1 MAKIDDFGEKIGG
14 ARKDLYALNREL
26 RLEDIA
32 DWSEYDRE
40 KYITKKEAFPL
51 PDYKK
56 LYEQGINRE
65 VLFYIKE
72 IRDALPTKPGVYIP
86 HKSSPE
92 EKQQLMHKAQE
103 DYIYTIGK
111 FYEHAMDLK
120 TISDCMNFYE
130 KIKAEN
136 IPAIDWLSNRK
147 LLNVVR
153 LDSYGYHSLLTRMRK
168 KQFLY
173 SDEEKILSNYT
184 IFQYDGSNVEKEID
198 DRQRER
204 LVIKQGGSRYFIYHS
219 NQDPSKWNPNT
230 YFAIDSRT
238 HQIKMANMEDVE
250 QLKKTIVDSE
260 ENVTKDKNI
269 PRKKKL
275 VPAQLS
281 NIRPTAEDY
290 RGGKNITGEDM
301 LNTFQFHGGEFG
313 NWENDLDRQT
323 NLNMS
328 FDALNDLVK
337 ALGIEHTDISL
348 GGGLSIA
355 YGARGVSNAAA
366 HFEPG
371 MNVINLTKMKGAGSL
386 AHEWGHALDHYIAMQ
401 NGDGIGFA
409 TEKPKGKM
417 KELMNIIKYNESGQT
432 EYYQNAKLLDLSY
445 GKSGHKGYW
454 QSDVELFARAFASYV
469 RDKLEPDASD
479 YLVGHSEMSGLV
491 EKDGKLVSILI
502 SPQGEER
509 RRINEA
515 IDAVIEDLKEEK
527 ILHHVKH
534 TKEQEQSI
542 QIYEEIVSDMV
553 VVPMQN
559 QEELRDTT
567 ETDVKQEM
575 IVKLTGQ
582 PVSKEM
588 QDILKRLSEKQY
600 VSLEEINATKEM
612 KIARSNINY
621 ACPTIQLDNRQ
632 EIQLDVLKQM
642 NQMGSV
648 EFDENGKVI
657 VDSEGNTLYNGR
669 VERNSR
675 LDIVIG
681 LPASGKSSAIANS
694 ISNEFHSKVIDN
706 DEAKKKIPQYNDGWG
721 SGVVHEESQYI
732 SDAAFRMAVQNHEN
746 IVLPKVGSK
755 AEKLCDSYIIY
766 AKENGYEVN
775 LHYVEL
781 DRNIALGRMINR
793 FIEDGRFLEPN
804 LIEKYD
810 NPTDGN
816 RIETAYETVKLH
828 SSVAGYSKWDN
839 DVERGEQPI
848 LVESHN
854 LTGNYIKNARR
865 KVNYMK
871 GVIGNERRN
880 ERNAKISTI
889 DSRNYGESGRDE
901 PEGGIEDERGQRGYY
916 TQHESG
922 RSATSNEQVLQ
933 VVDDQLV
940 SENNKDEIVE
950 AVERSIK
957 DTFSTASSVRE
968 ENVPM
973 DEKFKQ
979 MDRVGE
985 EPTQKQVEYAIRIAN
1000 LLDVELPDDN
1010 SKKAYAEFI
1019 SENQEAFNRTRY
1031 ERASSVNILDYA
1043 RSQGLELK
1051 RNGRDYRVANFSGG
1065 FIISPDKNN
1074 WNYFTADAG
1083 GGVIQLCMF
1092 LENKTLQEA
1101 VDTLVNEDMDMIRHS
1116 IEWKPAPE
1124 EPKEFILPE
1133 RNHTNSHVMEYLTQI
1148 RGIDKEIVQTMIDQD
1163 YIYENTYK
1171 SCVFVGRDK
1180 EGIPRHASVRSTNTQ
1195 GDAYKKDVFGSQK
1208 KYSFS
1213 IPGTSGTLN
1222 VFEAPIDVLS
1232 YMSIRKM
1239 SGEQMNDSYLSLG
1252 GTSDKAL
1259 EQYLEDHN
1267 DIKEIKVCT
1276 DADEAGNKA
1285 AEKIQEKYG
1294 DQYRII
1300 REKAMHKDFNEDLI
1314 AILESRKEENKSE
1327 TQKVLSE
1334 QHQENEQLKNILQMV
1349 NDFSKLYVESS
1360 TFFSEATFQER
1371 LSEIL
1376 VEYKEAIN
1384 SNPEGIVALLPTFF
1398 ENPNPNEIDIRG
1410 NRLWNEFWQALERYG
1425 ITGDEKFSAEINSI
1439 ATNPDTQEKA
1449 LSIMKSIQQYLDD
1462 RLYVQSYMKDGN
1474 VVNVDCI
1481 SHYKNIVSNDII
1493 DAVFFRDTENGN
1505 VMADDVQENDK
1516 QYQEFSVAHHEFIAN
1531 KEASRIPVVIN
1542 AFGGPGSGKSVS
1554 CMDICQQLKK
1564 LGYNAEYVQE
1574 YAKDLVY
1581 DENWDMLDGSPE
1593 NQFEILKEQL
1603 RRVDRL
1609 YGTVDFIVTDSPVL
1623 LNSVYNK
1630 SLSPQ
1635 YDNMVTSLYKD
1646 FENFTYFVERDTSSY
1661 QQEGRIQ
1668 NLEESQKIDE
1678 EIKQLLAEKEVYYG
1692 TYNHDTINKI
1702 VSNSI
1707 KTFNRIN
1714 HIDEK
1719 ATAKQVAYAEKI
1731 ATTLNI
1737 DLPEDITKEAYRYF
1751 ISENQEKFLEIS
1763 TQVTEDSES
1772 TMKYEDYLEKVS
1784 QNGNLLKDV
1793 PEEYHTEELLLAAVS
1808 NWGAAIRNVPADKL
1822 TPAIVLASVTQYGT
1836 NLRHVPKEMRSEE
1849 VCIAAYVNSVGKA
1862 IRYAPNEIKDAVKTK
1877 AQEILA
1883 NNNTSISS
1891 SKRQVE
1897 VEQLQEQGQEW
1908 ATQISNMLREHE
1920 TDPEAMVED
1929 IIFASKFYQYS
1940 VKNIQI
1946 MRRQNPGMTFIAS
1959 ASAFEQMGYHV
1970 KNGEKA
1976 MIARVPSFSK
1986 YVIDENGEYI
1996 YASKYTPE
2004 IKNKI
2009 KQGVL
2014 KEHEKLTRYV
2024 FRPAFY
2030 DISQTD
2036 CPVEDY
2042 PSMFYMGA
2050 PSEMHQEAF
2059 FAMKE
2064 FTEDSLGF
2072 KVMAVDLKS
2081 ISLRGNCEPDNKIIR
2096 VNDKLESTLALSTL
2110 CHEIAHGIIHTS
2122 KESAKMTTAQKECE
2136 ADVMAIMLESS
2147 LGLAISESRREHLYH
2162 AFHTYKDE
2170 QAAKE
2175 HPYEVTLEKL
2185 IDRVQ
2190 KKVFRPYAEDI
2201 KYYLALHLPV
2211 DGVENDNVARNLVKD
2226 MALFDS
2232 AYQLHFN
2239 LSIDPEHELFAE
2251 DKIELYRTLYQQ
2263 TKEEYR
2269 LGNSFVPKLAVIKD
2283 FGKDETFLTSVQF
2296 IDKETVD
2303 TIKNL
2308 SAHVTQEYLP
2318 LQIELGDVLAI
2329 KENVLEDSQ
2338 LYIVTEQGL
2347 QPLSDKLNQEL
2358 ENKINCGFDVST
2370 EYQCIRNLLQ
2380 NNIEILSDTI
2390 PQYYNHICERFGYTK
2405 DVAQTTSNQFMA
2417 RINLITEGMSSNDK
2431 ELIAEYVFRTGNY
2444 QKAEKYAEKLQKEP
2458 GISKQLL
2465 QEMRL
2470 IDSYKYMLWTIAD
2483 YEDTHSVSG
2492 EKRITT
2498 GAYNNASIPLLSENA
2513 HSLSQINECFLE
2525 IKKHNAQESVK
2536 YYSIVTEEEGYRIG
2550 YVELDDYVPSIKYS
2564 TGVYSSYEEA
2574 KEFYNLYLE
2583 TANSHLVAAAQAN
2596 HLVDLEK
2603 EANLIALSDVTA
2615 IGNTIADEKYR
2626 FKELGVTENDL
2637 LNLLR
2642 DKIDNYQDVNSIH
2655 TLDASVQIL
2664 KDFKQTIN
2672 DFGEKH
2678 FVELCNLDDF
2688 SDINVMEESLQV
2700 ANWLSKQREV
2710 IANCGQNGI
2719 EDVTQLIDMA
2729 MDNCVTTA
2737 DLEQAYN
2744 AIDAVVLN
2752 SEYSNLKAHFDGY
2765 EDYNSAFDTLK
2776 SSFVTA
2782 DKFCYIDY
2790 KADDIPM
2797 LYTSD
2802 PAGNV
2807 YKKSLRNEWT
2817 GSVQEIY
2824 GKLQK
2829 AGYEVCSNFDDFKAY
2844 AMNNRLAVPGAPER
2858 KKEGVYVRVIESTS
2872 DLLTKG
2878 QTLSVYDFKNH
2889 MDKIYSGSSEANNCV
2904 TYKLVTRNNQE
2915 IQSYIDTYSG
2925 DVNMNVYEKLYDK
2938 AKEQSPELCKLIGKQ
2953 YYQDVIDF
2961 SERHLM
2967 KPLLEQLKEQGKT
2980 EIDSAELQ
2988 NLTSSCDKLKEVI
3001 KELDLSPA
3009 EAEILK
3015 LNVGSMQVGQVADIQ
3030 RQMQLQQNQQ
3040 LQKQR
3045 NKQSEGISLV

>member
-1 MAKIDDFGEKIGG
+1 MDKKSIFYNVCSADNVLLDNEKKNIDISFQ
-14 ARKDLYALNREL
+14 
-26 RLEDIA
+26 
-32 DWSEYDRE
+32 
-40 KYITKKEAFPL
+40 KEQQEWKEILKRFSVGNISRRRMIEVGQTPNIVVLANANPL
-51 PDYKK
+51 PICMGYAALENAMANQSDTSKK
-56 LYEQGINRE
+56 RHSHGHNLKIEDME
-65 VLFYIKE
+65 HLLEYIRAPLLVFQENKPGTTSLTIITEGKNSDGKE
-72 IRDALPTKPGVYIP
+72 IIVTLALDKKHNNMEI
-86 HKSSPE
+86 
-92 EKQQLMHKAQE
+92 
-103 DYIYTIGK
+103 
-111 FYEHAMDLK
+111 
-120 TISDCMNFYE
+120 N
-130 KIKAEN
+130 KI
-136 IPAIDWLSNRK
+136 
-147 LLNVVR
+147 
-153 LDSYGYHSLLTRMRK
+153 T
-168 KQFLY
+168 
-173 SDEEKILSNYT
+173 T
-184 IFQYDGSNVEKEID
+184 IF
-198 DRQRER
+198 
-204 LVIKQGGSRYFIYHS
+204 
-219 NQDPSKWNPNT
+219 P
-230 YFAIDSRT
+230 
-238 HQIKMANMEDVE
+238 AN
-250 QLKKTIVDSE
+250 
-260 ENVTKDKNI
+260 NI
-269 PRKKKL
+269 
-275 VPAQLS
+275 
-281 NIRPTAEDY
+281 NEY
-290 RGGKNITGEDM
+290 
-301 LNTFQFHGGEFG
+301 
-313 NWENDLDRQT
+313 
-323 NLNMS
+323 
-328 FDALNDLVK
+328 
-337 ALGIEHTDISL
+337 IE
-348 GGGLSIA
+348 
-355 YGARGVSNAAA
+355 
-366 HFEPG
+366 
-371 MNVINLTKMKGAGSL
+371 
-386 AHEWGHALDHYIAMQ
+386 
-401 NGDGIGFA
+401 
-409 TEKPKGKM
+409 
-417 KELMNIIKYNESGQT
+417 
-432 EYYQNAKLLDLSY
+432 
-445 GKSGHKGYW
+445 
-454 QSDVELFARAFASYV
+454 
-469 RDKLEPDASD
+469 DKLEKHTLIAINEKANELATSKGNSLEGQFISFDDNIPYIRNIVNLEKLKKMDVTQLQEIGVNKDIIVHVQVAIESTSD
-479 YLVGHSEMSGLV
+479 YQNPDEGFTYYVPGEVAGTKYRLVRIGEDGNLVPYPDEKLIFKEQQDINDYIATNNSTLEEMNYDDMVYLASARKAEVLEQKKEQIKNSMHSFEFEDGYLYFSIDVNGYSYDGLYRIYDPANGRSR
-491 EKDGKLVSILI
+491 ELVSIDNGI
-502 SPQGEER
+502 SEPFFKENWDLMSEYLHGYVKEHPQIGPDGEAVNREKPSIYCEWSEHSAFEEGKVYSITEFNQLMKAADKEWVEKHEEWEQ
-509 RRINEA
+509 RIQDEFGG
-515 IDAVIEDLKEEK
+515 
-527 ILHHVKH
+527 
-534 TKEQEQSI
+534 
-542 QIYEEIVSDMV
+542 EIPEGEVLDRMT
-553 VVPMQN
+553 P
-559 QEELRDTT
+559 EELVGLMPYQKTKFTVYLPEYAPIT
-567 ETDVKQEM
+567 ER
-575 IVKLTGQ
+575 
-582 PVSKEM
+582 
-588 QDILKRLSEKQY
+588 QDI
-600 VSLEEINATKEM
+600 
-612 KIARSNINY
+612 
-621 ACPTIQLDNRQ
+621 
-632 EIQLDVLKQM
+632 
-642 NQMGSV
+642 G
-648 EFDENGKVI
+648 
-657 VDSEGNTLYNGR
+657 
-669 VERNSR
+669 
-675 LDIVIG
+675 
-681 LPASGKSSAIANS
+681 
-694 ISNEFHSKVIDN
+694 
-706 DEAKKKIPQYNDGWG
+706 DG
-721 SGVVHEESQYI
+721 
-732 SDAAFRMAVQNHEN
+732 D
-746 IVLPKVGSK
+746 
-755 AEKLCDSYIIY
+755 
-766 AKENGYEVN
+766 
-775 LHYVEL
+775 
-781 DRNIALGRMINR
+781 
-793 FIEDGRFLEPN
+793 
-804 LIEKYD
+804 
-810 NPTDGN
+810 
-816 RIETAYETVKLH
+816 
-828 SSVAGYSKWDN
+828 
-839 DVERGEQPI
+839 
-848 LVESHN
+848 
-854 LTGNYIKNARR
+854 
-865 KVNYMK
+865 
-871 GVIGNERRN
+871 
-880 ERNAKISTI
+880 
-889 DSRNYGESGRDE
+889 
-901 PEGGIEDERGQRGYY
+901 
-916 TQHESG
+916 
-922 RSATSNEQVLQ
+922 
-933 VVDDQLV
+933 
-940 SENNKDEIVE
+940 
-950 AVERSIK
+950 
-957 DTFSTASSVRE
+957 
-968 ENVPM
+968 
-973 DEKFKQ
+973 
-979 MDRVGE
+979 
-985 EPTQKQVEYAIRIAN
+985 
-1000 LLDVELPDDN
+1000 
-1010 SKKAYAEFI
+1010 
-1019 SENQEAFNRTRY
+1019 
-1031 ERASSVNILDYA
+1031 
-1043 RSQGLELK
+1043 
-1051 RNGRDYRVANFSGG
+1051 
-1065 FIISPDKNN
+1065 
-1074 WNYFTADAG
+1074 
-1083 GGVIQLCMF
+1083 GGVIDF
-1092 LENKTLQEA
+1092 
-1101 VDTLVNEDMDMIRHS
+1101 
-1116 IEWKPAPE
+1116 
-1124 EPKEFILPE
+1124 F
-1133 RNHTNSHVMEYLTQI
+1133 
-1148 RGIDKEIVQTMIDQD
+1148 
-1163 YIYENTYK
+1163 
-1171 SCVFVGRDK
+1171 
-1180 EGIPRHASVRSTNTQ
+1180 
-1195 GDAYKKDVFGSQK
+1195 
-1208 KYSFS
+1208 
-1213 IPGTSGTLN
+1213 
-1222 VFEAPIDVLS
+1222 
-1232 YMSIRKM
+1232 RKM
-1239 SGEQMNDSYLSLG
+1239 GR
-1252 GTSDKAL
+1252 
-1259 EQYLEDHN
+1259 
-1267 DIKEIKVCT
+1267 
-1276 DADEAGNKA
+1276 
-1285 AEKIQEKYG
+1285 EKIAQEL
-1294 DQYRII
+1294 
-1300 REKAMHKDFNEDLI
+1300 EV
-1314 AILESRKEENKSE
+1314 AITSELEGGRVDPKMLLEH
-1327 TQKVLSE
+1327 
-1334 QHQENEQLKNILQMV
+1334 HQETAELEHILQMV
-1349 NDFSKLYVESS
+1349 NDFSKLYGEAN
-1360 TFFSEATFQER
+1360 TPFSRDGFQHR

-1376 VEYKEAIN
+1376 TEYKKAID
-1384 SNPEGIVALLPTFF
+1384 SNPEGTIALIPTFF
-1398 ENPNPNEIDIRG
+1398 EDPNPNEIDIRR

-1425 ITGDEKFSAEINSI
+1425 ITGDEKFSADINSI
-1439 ATNPDTQEKA
+1439 ATDSNTQEKA
-1449 LSIMKSIQQYLDD
+1449 LSIMKEIQHYLDD
-1462 RLYVQSYMKDGN
+1462 RLYMQSYMKDGK
-1474 VVNVDCI
+1474 VMNVDC
-1481 SHYKNIVSNDII
+1481 VSNYRSMVSEEVI
-1493 DAVFFRDTENGN
+1493 DAVFVRTDATWQGVNTEELIDIEDSHVINEIYDNSDVMSVKLLAKHSKPFKGQDVYIGEVNGNKEVLFHSYVFDSDMYSYNTAFSEEYFSGKVAINEYLSLDVNGQDFSSFVIDEEHLNHDPLVESLMISNLQVATFIHDEFGEPQVLSVYSMDEIDEAFTRLGKDNCKEIGFIWENSEFGELSYPVFNPEHREIINLDCRISQDDRLADLPEAQVIVRKIVSEYGKDYLKVYTTSNTLVSVKDYYKYQQTPAYKLYNEIKIEKQAGTIDMKSIIPRIKALNVDSHTFTVFVNDKNINIDFAELQDDGTYRSWIDTDTETKTDYYIEFSPHDIEEIVYDGELGEE
-1505 VMADDVQENDK
+1505 VIAFYDYDELQSK
-1516 QYQEFSVAHHEFIAN
+1516 QYVDFVNSHQDFIDN
-1531 KEASRIPVVIN
+1531 KEVSRIPVVIN

-1630 SLSPQ
+1630 SLTPQ

-1763 TQVTEDSES
+1763 IQVTEDSER

-1849 VCIAAYVNSVGKA
+1849 VCIAAYVNSAGKA

-1946 MRRQNPGMTFIAS
+1946 MRRQNPGMTFVAS

-2042 PSMFYMGA
+2042 PSMFYMGV

-2059 FAMKE
+2059 LAMKE
-2064 FTEDSLGF
+2064 FAEDSLGF

-2110 CHEIAHGIIHTS
+2110 CHEIAHGIIHTL

-2347 QPLSDKLNQEL
+2347 QLLSDKLNQEL

-2390 PQYYNHICERFGYTK
+2390 PEYYNHICERFGYTK

-2513 HSLSQINECFLE
+2513 HSLSRINECFLE

-2817 GSVQEIY
+2817 GSVQEMY

-2829 AGYEVCSNFDDFKAY
+2829 TGYEVCSNFDDFKAY

-3045 NKQSEGISLV
+3045 NKQNEGISLV